1 MNEQSQPFYE
11 FGPFSLNASK
21 RLLLRNGDPVPLAPK
36 VLETLL
42 ALIENRERVVT
53 KDELLKQVW
62 GDTIVEEGGLARNVS
77 LLRKILGE
85 KPDDHQYIVTVP
97 ARGYRFVADV
107 QERWRDGESSGAQ
120 LPAPAERDGRR
131 WGFSARRWLVLGG
144 LAALGV
150 GTFTYLLRP
159 VRGTAPGPTAITS
172 LAVLPLDNV
181 SGDPALEYLADGMTE
196 ALITDLGKIG
206 SVRVIARA
214 SVMKYKGLQAS
225 PGTVVRELGVQAV
238 VTGSVLRSGDRLQIT
253 SHLNYLDSERQ
264 TWEGSHERDVHDVL
278 TLQREVTAAIAGQL
292 RMGSTTPAQARLGT
306 LPLVN
311 PVAYDSVLRAR
322 YLSVRT
328 TDADTQAAI
337 ALLERAVA
345 LDPGFALAYADLAS
359 AYVTR
364 LTFVT
369 PEETGDLE
377 QKAFAAAE
385 KALVL
390 DPDLAEA
397 YLARGDLLWTHSQRF
412 AHERAVQE
420 FRRAVALNPNSDQ
433 AHRRLARVYVHVGFF
448 DEALQHAAIA
458 LSINPSN
465 AQALNSRAQAL
476 LWMGKDEDALAT
488 LVSIPGPV
496 LPELVEANTAFA
508 LFRLGR
514 REEAW
519 VQLRLAIQKYPNDP
533 SGALPGLEA
542 MLLAES
548 EPLKAQELIE
558 KVAKRKA
565 VNPSHH
571 AAYFAACALARMRR
585 VKEAVQYLREA
596 AETGFPCYQLFAHDA
611 NLDPIRQDPRFKA
624 FLAEMQKHSESLR
637 TALFLDRK

>member
-11 FGPFSLNASK
+11 FGPFSLNAGK
-21 RLLLRNGDPVPLAPK
+21 RLLLRNGEPVALAPK

-42 ALIENRERVVT
+42 ALIGNRERVVT
-53 KDELLKQVW
+53 KDELLRQVW

-77 LLRKILGE
+77 VLRKILGE

-107 QERWRDGESSGAQ
+107 RERWPEGETSGAHA
-120 LPAPAERDGRR
+120 PAPLERDRPTRGL
-131 WGFSARRWLVLGG
+131 SAYRWLVLGG

-150 GTFTYLLRP
+150 GILTFVLRP
-159 VRGTAPGPTAITS
+159 VRATDTGRTAITS
-172 LAVLPLDNV
+172 LAVLPLDNL
-181 SGDPALEYLADGMTE
+181 SGDPAQEYLADGMTE
-196 ALITDLGKIG
+196 ALITGLGKFG

-214 SVMKYKGLQAS
+214 SVMKYKRPQVS
-225 PGTVVRELGVQAV
+225 PSTVARELGVQAV
-238 VTGSVLRSGDRLQIT
+238 VTGSVLRSGDRVQIT
-253 SHLNYLDSERQ
+253 SHLNYLDSDRQ
-264 TWEGSHERDVHDVL
+264 TWDDSHERDVHDVL
-278 TLQREVTAAIAGQL
+278 TLQREVTAAIADQL
-292 RMGSTTPAQARLGT
+292 RGGPAAPGEARLGT
-306 LPLVN
+306 LPRVN
-311 PVAYDSVLRAR
+311 PAAYDSVLRAR
-322 YLSVRT
+322 YLSDRT

-345 LDPGFALAYADLAS
+345 LDPGFAVAYADLAA

-369 PEETGDLE
+369 PEETRDLE
-377 QKAFAAAE
+377 EKAFAAAE
-385 KALVL
+385 KALLL
-390 DPDLAEA
+390 DRDLPEA
-397 YLARGDLLWTHSQRF
+397 YLARGDLLWTHSHRF

-420 FRRAVALNPNSDQ
+420 FRRAVGLNPNSDQ

-448 DEALQHAAIA
+448 EEALEHAAKA

-476 LWMGKDEDALAT
+476 LWMGKDEEALAILT
-488 LVSIPGPV
+488 SIPGPV

-508 LFRLGR
+508 LLRLGR

-519 VQLRLAIQKYPNDP
+519 VQLRLALRKYPNDP

-565 VNPSHH
+565 VNPAHH
-571 AAYFAACALARMRR
+571 AAYFAACAWARMQRAQ
-585 VKEAVQYLREA
+585 EAVQYLREA
-596 AETGFPCYQLFAHDA
+596 AETGFPCYYLFAHDP
-611 NLDPIRQDPRFKA
+611 NLDPIRQDPRFQA
-624 FLAEMQKHSESLR
+624 FLADMQKRSESLR
-637 TALFLDRK
+637 KALFLDRK